1 MSTEPKM
8 KNQGPGGGPGGGPG
22 RHGFRKPKNPVKTL
36 ARMFSYLS
44 GNTPVLI
51 LAFVMVIMSALAG
64 VLAAYLLKP
73 IINNLTDNLKT
84 YINSGLTSDAARNK
98 VFADLTVD
106 VLKMAVIYLCGAVG
120 TYLSSRLMVSVAQ
133 KTANK
138 MRKELFEKLQD
149 LPISYFDRH
158 PHGEVMSRFTNDMDS
173 VAMALEQSLSQ
184 TVTSFISVVGTFI
197 MMVVLSPLLALVAV
211 LMVVLMMFIVKKVGG
226 KSAKNFRNQQ
236 AALGDLDGYIE
247 EMMQGQKVVK
257 VFNHENIASKEFAE
271 KNNKLKNAATR
282 AQTFA
287 NILMPIMGNLSY
299 FHYAVT
305 ATLGAIMIVN
315 PFGWGG
321 IFVITLGDLGAF
333 LQYTRQFAQPI
344 TQISNQTNMLLS
356 ALAGAERIFEVLD
369 ENPERD
375 CGKVRL
381 VLAEKQQDGK
391 LCEVAGDPFKNF
403 ATTFKEDNYLCL
415 AWKTPENSEGRA
427 TLTELRGDVRFE
439 NVTFSYVP
447 GHVVLNNVS
456 LYAKPGQKIA
466 FVGST
471 GAGKTTITNL
481 INRFYEIDEGT
492 ITYDGI
498 DIKDICKEDLR
509 RTLGIVLQDVH
520 LFKGTIRDNIRYGKL
535 DATDEE
541 IIRAAKIANAHSFI
555 KKLPDGYDTMLT
567 ADGMNLSQGQ
577 RQLLS
582 IARAAVADPP
592 VIILDEATSSIDTRT
607 EHLIED
613 GMDKLMQDRTTF
625 VIAHRLSTVRNSNAI
640 MVLEHG
646 NIIERGDHDDLL
658 EQKGRYY
665 SLYTGKAE
673 LT

>member
-1 MSTEPKM
+1 MSNEVKGKQGPG
-8 KNQGPGGGPGGGPG
+8 GPGGGPGGGPN

-44 GNTPVLI
+44 GNTPLLI
-51 LAFVMVIMSALAG
+51 LAFVMVAFSALAG
-64 VLAAYLLKP
+64 VLASYLLKP
-73 IINNLTDNLKT
+73 IINNLTDNLKM
-84 YINSGLTSDAARNK
+84 YLNLGLSAEVARDK
-98 VFADLTVD
+98 VLTDLTKD
-106 VLKMAVIYLCGAVG
+106 ILKMAVVYVFGAFG

-138 MRKELFEKLQD
+138 MRKELFERLQD
-149 LPISYFDRH
+149 LPIRYFDAH

-184 TVTSFISVVGTFI
+184 TVTSVISVVGTFV
-197 MMVVLSPLLALVAV
+197 MMVVLSPVLAAVAV
-211 LMVVLMMFIVKKVGG
+211 IMVILIMTIVKKVGG
-226 KSAKNFRNQQ
+226 KSAKNFRGQQ
-236 AALGDLDGYIE
+236 AALGALDGYIE
-247 EMMQGQKVVK
+247 EIMQGQKVVK
-257 VFNHENIASKEFAE
+257 VFNHESMANKEFAE
-271 KNNKLKNAATR
+271 KNDELKVAATK

-287 NILMPIMGNLSY
+287 NILMPIIGNLSY

-305 ATLGAIMIVN
+305 ATLGAVMILN

-333 LQYTRQFAQPI
+333 LQYTRQFSQPI
-344 TQISNQTNMLLS
+344 MQVSNQTNMLLS

-369 ENPERD
+369 EEPERD
-375 CGKVRL
+375 EGKVRL
-381 VLAEKQQDGK
+381 VLAEKSADGK
-391 LCEVAGDPFKNF
+391 LCQVEGDPFANF
-403 ATTFKEDNYLCL
+403 SRTFDKENALCL
-415 AWKTPENSEGRA
+415 AWKKPEDEA
-427 TLTELRGDVRFE
+427 LVELRGDVRFK
-439 NVTFSYVP
+439 NVVFSYIP
-447 GHVVLNNVS
+447 GHVVLKNVS

-481 INRFYEIDEGT
+481 INRFYEIQEGT

-498 DIKDICKEDLR
+498 NVQDIKKDDLR

-520 LFKGTIRDNIRYGKL
+520 LFRGTIRDNILYGKP
-535 DATDEE
+535 DATEEE
-541 IIRAAKIANAHSFI
+541 IVRAAKIANAHSFI
-555 KKLPDGYDTMLT
+555 KRLPDGYDTMLT

-582 IARAAVADPP
+582 IARVAVADPP
-592 VIILDEATSSIDTRT
+592 VLILDEATSSIDTRT

-613 GMDKLMQDRTTF
+613 GMDKLMKDRTTF

-646 NIIERGDHDDLL
+646 EIIERGDHDDLL

-673 LT
+673 LA